1 MVFAT
6 HLVIWY
12 KELTKEAYKQLND
25 ITSIDED
32 LSTTKL
38 QEFF

>member
-1 MVFAT
+1 MVFAS

-12 KELTKEAYKQLND
+12 KELAKEAYKRVNE

-32 LSTTKL
+32 LSRTKL